1 VGQVLRLY
9 DSERRPQNWVDI
21 IQPTQFVVFSSDID
35 TGTPTDADGRPFPS
49 PSAATCL
56 VFESIVEARRFCD
69 ARVVEV
75 PSVRFEVFDARGRVE
90 SPLLDIVSPS
100 RAGTRE
106 GNARA
111 LRLRTWAAILMIAA
125 APLLIW
131 YDFETSR
138 GSLVLPSFLA
148 VSMVVAALRLL
159 FMNMA
164 VREAERARRARLE
177 RHE

>member
-1 VGQVLRLY
+1 M
-9 DSERRPQNWVDI
+9 
-21 IQPTQFVVFSSDID
+21 
-35 TGTPTDADGRPFPS
+35 
-49 PSAATCL
+49 
-56 VFESIVEARRFCD
+56 
-69 ARVVEV
+69 
-75 PSVRFEVFDARGRVE
+75 RFEVFDARGRVE

-100 RAGTRE
+100 RAGTLE

-125 APLLIW
+125 APLLVW

-177 RHE
+177 EHE